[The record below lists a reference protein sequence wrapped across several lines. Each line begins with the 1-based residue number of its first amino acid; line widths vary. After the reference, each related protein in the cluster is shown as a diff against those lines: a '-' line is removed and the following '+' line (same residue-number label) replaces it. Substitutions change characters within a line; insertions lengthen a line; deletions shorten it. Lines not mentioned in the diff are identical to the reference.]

1 LKAPVYFIFAFR
13 KKDLDITSPYEF
25 HIIRSKTELGGKRSE
40 QKQQMANLAVEYASH
55 LEKFC
60 LEHPYQ
66 WYNFY
71 DFWQKGEKK

>member
-1 LKAPVYFIFAFR
+1 MKAPVYFIFAFR
-13 KKDLDITSPYEF
+13 KKDLDIASPYEF

-40 QKQQMANLAVEYASH
+40 QKQQMANLAAEYASH

-71 DFWQKGEKK
+71 DFWQKGETK